1 MGEEFSGSL
10 RTFVSLLTE
19 VGPSLLFL
27 RCSSSGGRESRPL
40 PRSRLL
46 SAPNPLLRRTPS
58 REDQEPRKQILRQN
72 MEGFSLSM
80 SSDTFNEELMYDL
93 EEIVNKDLEK
103 DPDFVSLYSI
113 GSNHKGFERQP
124 SYLEIFSEI
133 ESKDPLGTFNESTL
147 FFNNYNNNVSAK
159 QNNVVAVKQERT
171 SSLTGYSHYSPSSPT
186 DSRISTED
194 FPAELDELN
203 EQYEIQLADKM
214 QLAGKQVDATVDF
227 QASEEEKEEQSDDS
241 DEDYV
246 PEYTKPA
253 KRKRRSQ
260 IRDAEK
266 DDLSSDPDFDPEE
279 FEEMSRP
286 SKRRRKQKEKT
297 SDYESEEFS
306 EEEKPQRNPA
316 PRRYRRPSKNPVP
329 QQRKK
334 GSTLKISQWIVK
346 LLRDPETNPSV
357 IMWEDEPAGKFRVI
371 NSTAFAQLW
380 AVEKKN
386 PAMNYEKLS
395 RAMRYYYRNKEI
407 EMVKGERLTYKFGPN
422 MRDFRAKDRNDP
434 NFQLRA

>member
-1 MGEEFSGSL
+1 MG
-10 RTFVSLLTE
+10 LL
-19 VGPSLLFL
+19 
-27 RCSSSGGRESRPL
+27 C
-40 PRSRLL
+40 
-46 SAPNPLLRRTPS
+46 RTPS
-58 REDQEPRKQILRQN
+58 REDEEPRKQILRQN

-80 SSDTFNEELMYDL
+80 SSDSFNEEWMDL
-93 EEIVNKDLEK
+93 QDLQDIVTKDLEK
-103 DPDFVSLYSI
+103 DHEEKNLGDLDFVGLYSI
-113 GSNHKGFERQP
+113 GTGHKGFERQP
-124 SYLEIFSEI
+124 SYLEIFSDI
-133 ESKDPLGTFNESTL
+133 ESKDPLGTFNEATM

-159 QNNVVAVKQERT
+159 ENNVVAVKQERT
-171 SSLTGYSHYSPSSPT
+171 SSLTGYDHYSPSSPS
-186 DSRISTED
+186 DSWISTDD

-203 EQYEIQLADKM
+203 EQYEIQLADKI
-214 QLAGKQVDATVDF
+214 QFAGEQEDATVAF

-253 KRKRRSQ
+253 KRKRASQ
-260 IRDAEK
+260 ILRKDAEK
-266 DDLSSDPDFDPEE
+266 DDLSSESDPDFDPEE
-279 FEEMSRP
+279 FEEVVRP
-286 SKRRRKQKEKT
+286 SKRRRKQK
-297 SDYESEEFS
+297 
-306 EEEKPQRNPA
+306 EKPQRNPA

-357 IMWEDEPAGKFRVI
+357 IMWEDEPEGKFRVI

>member
-1 MGEEFSGSL
+1 MG
-10 RTFVSLLTE
+10 
-19 VGPSLLFL
+19 
-27 RCSSSGGRESRPL
+27 
-40 PRSRLL
+40 
-46 SAPNPLLRRTPS
+46 LLRRTLS
-58 REDQEPRKQILRQN
+58 REDQELRKLILRQN

-80 SSDTFNEELMYDL
+80 STDSFNEEWMDL
-93 EEIVNKDLEK
+93 EEIVTKDLEK
-103 DPDFVSLYSI
+103 DLDFISLYSI
-113 GSNHKGFERQP
+113 GTGHKGFERQP
-124 SYLEIFSEI
+124 SYLEIFSDIEI
-133 ESKDPLGTFNESTL
+133 KDHLGTFNESTM

-159 QNNVVAVKQERT
+159 ESNVVVVKQERT
-171 SSLTGYSHYSPSSPT
+171 SSLTGYTHYSPSSPS
-186 DSRISTED
+186 DSWISTED

-203 EQYEIQLADKM
+203 EQFEIQLVDKI
-214 QLAGKQVDATVDF
+214 QFAGEQVDATVAF
-227 QASEEEKEEQSDDS
+227 QASEEEKEDH
-241 DEDYV
+241 
-246 PEYTKPA
+246 
-253 KRKRRSQ
+253 
-260 IRDAEK
+260 
-266 DDLSSDPDFDPEE
+266 DDLSSDSDPDFDPEE
-279 FEEMSRP
+279 FEEVARP

-357 IMWEDEPAGKFRVI
+357 IRWEDEPEGKFRVI
-371 NSTAFAQLW
+371 NSNAFAQLW

>member
-1 MGEEFSGSL
+1 MG
-10 RTFVSLLTE
+10 TFVSLLTE
-19 VGPSLLFL
+19 VGPSLLF
-27 RCSSSGGRESRPL
+27 SSASGARRPAVGNPDL
-40 PRSRLL
+40 SHDTRLL

-58 REDQEPRKQILRQN
+58 GEDQEPRKQILRQN

-80 SSDTFNEELMYDL
+80 SSDTFNKEWMEDL
-93 EEIVNKDLEK
+93 EDIVNKDLEK

-171 SSLTGYSHYSPSSPT
+171 SSLTGYSHYSPSSPS
-186 DSRISTED
+186 DSWISTED

-203 EQYEIQLADKM
+203 EQYEIQLADKI
-214 QLAGKQVDATVDF
+214 QVTGKQVDATVAF

-253 KRKRRSQ
+253 KRKRASQ
-260 IRDAEK
+260 ILRKDAEK
-266 DDLSSDPDFDPEE
+266 DDLSSDSDPDFDP
-279 FEEMSRP
+279 FEEVARP
-286 SKRRRKQKEKT
+286 TKRRRKQKEKT

-357 IMWEDEPAGKFRVI
+357 IRWEDEPAGKFRVI

-380 AVEKKN
+380 AVEKKT

>member
-1 MGEEFSGSL
+1 MG
-10 RTFVSLLTE
+10 
-19 VGPSLLFL
+19 
-27 RCSSSGGRESRPL
+27 
-40 PRSRLL
+40 
-46 SAPNPLLRRTPS
+46 LLRRTPS
-58 REDQEPRKQILRQN
+58 GEDQESRKQILRQDI
-72 MEGFSLSM
+72 E
-80 SSDTFNEELMYDL
+80 DIVTKDL
-93 EEIVNKDLEK
+93 EEKNLGDL
-103 DPDFVSLYSI
+103 DFAGLYSI
-113 GSNHKGFERQP
+113 GTGHKGFERQP
-124 SYLEIFSEI
+124 SYLEIFSDI
-133 ESKDPLGTFNESTL
+133 ESKDPFGTFNETTML
-147 FFNNYNNNVSAK
+147 YNNYNNNVSTK
-159 QNNVVAVKQERT
+159 ENNVVTVKQERT

-186 DSRISTED
+186 DSWISTED
-194 FPAELDELN
+194 FPAELEELN
-203 EQYEIQLADKM
+203 EQYEIQLADKI
-214 QLAGKQVDATVDF
+214 QVAGEQVDATVAF
-227 QASEEEKEEQSDDS
+227 QASEEKKEEQSDDS

-253 KRKRRSQ
+253 KRKRASQ
-260 IRDAEK
+260 ILRKDAG
-266 DDLSSDPDFDPEE
+266 DDLSSDSDPDFDP
-279 FEEMSRP
+279 FEEVARP

-316 PRRYRRPSKNPVP
+316 PRRYSRPSKNPVP

-380 AVEKKN
+380 AKEKKN

>member
-1 MGEEFSGSL
+1 MG
-10 RTFVSLLTE
+10 
-19 VGPSLLFL
+19 
-27 RCSSSGGRESRPL
+27 
-40 PRSRLL
+40 
-46 SAPNPLLRRTPS
+46 LLRRTPS
-58 REDQEPRKQILRQN
+58 GEDQEPRKQILRQN

-147 FFNNYNNNVSAK
+147 FFHNYNNNVSAK

-186 DSRISTED
+186 DSWISTED
-194 FPAELDELN
+194 FPAELEELN
-203 EQYEIQLADKM
+203 EQYEIQLADKI
-214 QLAGKQVDATVDF
+214 QVAGKQGDATVAF

-253 KRKRRSQ
+253 KRKRASQ
-260 IRDAEK
+260 ILRKDAEK
-266 DDLSSDPDFDPEE
+266 VFGSESSDSDPDFDPDQ
-279 FEEMSRP
+279 FEEVVRP

>member
-1 MGEEFSGSL
+1 MG
-10 RTFVSLLTE
+10 
-19 VGPSLLFL
+19 
-27 RCSSSGGRESRPL
+27 
-40 PRSRLL
+40 
-46 SAPNPLLRRTPS
+46 LLRRTLS
-58 REDQEPRKQILRQN
+58 REDQELRKLILRQN

-80 SSDTFNEELMYDL
+80 SSDTFNEEWLDL
-93 EEIVNKDLEK
+93 QDIVTKDLEK
-103 DPDFVSLYSI
+103 DLEEKNLGDLDFVGLYSI
-113 GSNHKGFERQP
+113 GTGHKGFERQP
-124 SYLEIFSEI
+124 SYLEIFSDI
-133 ESKDPLGTFNESTL
+133 ESKDPLGTFNETTL
-147 FFNNYNNNVSAK
+147 FFNSYNNNISAK
-159 QNNVVAVKQERT
+159 ENIVVTVKQERT
-171 SSLTGYSHYSPSSPT
+171 SSLTGYTHFSPASPT
-186 DSRISTED
+186 DSWISTED

-203 EQYEIQLADKM
+203 EQFEIQLVDKI
-214 QLAGKQVDATVDF
+214 QLAGEQVDATVAF

-260 IRDAEK
+260 IQK
-266 DDLSSDPDFDPEE
+266 DDLSSDSDPDFDPEE

-357 IMWEDEPAGKFRVI
+357 IKREDEPEGKFRVI

>member
-1 MGEEFSGSL
+1 MG
-10 RTFVSLLTE
+10 
-19 VGPSLLFL
+19 
-27 RCSSSGGRESRPL
+27 
-40 PRSRLL
+40 
-46 SAPNPLLRRTPS
+46 LLRRTPS
-58 REDQEPRKQILRQN
+58 SKDQEPRKLILRQN

-80 SSDTFNEELMYDL
+80 STDSFNEEWMEDL
-93 EEIVNKDLEK
+93 EDIVTKDLEK
-103 DPDFVSLYSI
+103 DLDFVSLYNI
-113 GSNHKGFERQP
+113 GTGHKGFERQP
-124 SYLEIFSEI
+124 SYLEIFSDI
-133 ESKDPLGTFNESTL
+133 ESKDPLGTFNESTM
-147 FFNNYNNNVSAK
+147 FFNNYNNNVSSK
-159 QNNVVAVKQERT
+159 ENNVVVVKQERT
-171 SSLTGYSHYSPSSPT
+171 SRLTGYTHYSPSSPS
-186 DSRISTED
+186 DSWISTED
-194 FPAELDELN
+194 FPAELDDLN
-203 EQYEIQLADKM
+203 EQYEIQLADKI
-214 QLAGKQVDATVDF
+214 QFEGEQVDATVAF

-253 KRKRRSQ
+253 KRKRASQ
-260 IRDAEK
+260 ILRKDADEDAR
-266 DDLSSDPDFDPEE
+266 DDLSSDPDFDPGE
-279 FEEMSRP
+279 FEEVVRP
-286 SKRRRKQKEKT
+286 SKRRRKPKEKT

-306 EEEKPQRNPA
+306 EEEKPQRNPS

-357 IMWEDEPAGKFRVI
+357 IRWEDEPAGKFRVI
-371 NSTAFAQLW
+371 NSNAFAQLW

-434 NFQLRA
+434 NFQLRG

>member
-1 MGEEFSGSL
+1 MG
-10 RTFVSLLTE
+10 
-19 VGPSLLFL
+19 
-27 RCSSSGGRESRPL
+27 
-40 PRSRLL
+40 
-46 SAPNPLLRRTPS
+46 LLRRTPS
-58 REDQEPRKQILRQN
+58 GEDQELKKQILRQN

-80 SSDTFNEELMYDL
+80 SSDSFNEEWMDLQDLQDIVTKDL
-93 EEIVNKDLEK
+93 EEKNLGDL
-103 DPDFVSLYSI
+103 DFAGLYSI
-113 GSNHKGFERQP
+113 GTGHKGFERQP

-133 ESKDPLGTFNESTL
+133 ESKDPLGTFNETTL
-147 FFNNYNNNVSAK
+147 FFNSYNNNISAK
-159 QNNVVAVKQERT
+159 ENNVVMVKQERT
-171 SSLTGYSHYSPSSPT
+171 SRLTGYTHFSPSSPT
-186 DSRISTED
+186 DSWISTDD

-203 EQYEIQLADKM
+203 EQFEIQLADKI
-214 QLAGKQVDATVDF
+214 QLAGEQVDASVAF

-246 PEYTKPA
+246 PEYTNSA

-260 IRDAEK
+260 ILDAEK

-334 GSTLKISQWIVK
+334 GSTLKISQW
-346 LLRDPETNPSV
+346 
-357 IMWEDEPAGKFRVI
+357 
-371 NSTAFAQLW
+371 
-380 AVEKKN
+380 
-386 PAMNYEKLS
+386 
-395 RAMRYYYRNKEI
+395 
-407 EMVKGERLTYKFGPN
+407 
-422 MRDFRAKDRNDP
+422 
-434 NFQLRA
+434 

>member
-1 MGEEFSGSL
+1 MG
-10 RTFVSLLTE
+10 
-19 VGPSLLFL
+19 
-27 RCSSSGGRESRPL
+27 
-40 PRSRLL
+40 
-46 SAPNPLLRRTPS
+46 LLRRTPS
-58 REDQEPRKQILRQN
+58 REDQELRKLILRQN

-80 SSDTFNEELMYDL
+80 SSDSFNEEWMEDL
-93 EEIVNKDLEK
+93 EDIVTKDLEK
-103 DPDFVSLYSI
+103 DLDFVSLYCI
-113 GSNHKGFERQP
+113 GSSHKGFERQP
-124 SYLEIFSEI
+124 SYLEIFSDL
-133 ESKDPLGTFNESTL
+133 ESKDPLGTFNESIM
-147 FFNNYNNNVSAK
+147 FFNNYNNNISAK
-159 QNNVVAVKQERT
+159 ENNVVVVKQERT
-171 SSLTGYSHYSPSSPT
+171 SSLTGYTHYSPSSPS
-186 DSRISTED
+186 DSWISTED

-203 EQYEIQLADKM
+203 EHYEVQLVEKIQV
-214 QLAGKQVDATVDF
+214 AGEQVDATVAF
-227 QASEEEKEEQSDDS
+227 QASEEEKDEQSGDS

-253 KRKRRSQ
+253 KRKRASQ
-260 IRDAEK
+260 ILRKDAEK
-266 DDLSSDPDFDPEE
+266 DDLSSDSDPDFDPEE
-279 FEEMSRP
+279 FEEVVRP

-306 EEEKPQRNPA
+306 EEEKPQRNPV

-407 EMVKGERLTYKFGPN
+407 EMVKEERLTYKFGPN

-434 NFQLRA
+434 NFQLRARI

>member
-1 MGEEFSGSL
+1 MG
-10 RTFVSLLTE
+10 
-19 VGPSLLFL
+19 
-27 RCSSSGGRESRPL
+27 
-40 PRSRLL
+40 
-46 SAPNPLLRRTPS
+46 LLRRTPS
-58 REDQEPRKQILRQN
+58 GEDQEPRKQILRQN

-80 SSDTFNEELMYDL
+80 SSDSFNEEWLDLQDILTKDREKDL
-93 EEIVNKDLEK
+93 EEKNLGDL
-103 DPDFVSLYSI
+103 DFAGLYSI
-113 GSNHKGFERQP
+113 GTGHKGFERQP

-133 ESKDPLGTFNESTL
+133 ESKDPLGTFNETTL
-147 FFNNYNNNVSAK
+147 FFNSYNNIISAK
-159 QNNVVAVKQERT
+159 ENNVVMVKQERT
-171 SSLTGYSHYSPSSPT
+171 SRLTGYTHFSPSSPT
-186 DSRISTED
+186 DSWISTED

-203 EQYEIQLADKM
+203 EQFEIQLADKI
-214 QLAGKQVDATVDF
+214 QLAGEQVDATVAF

-253 KRKRRSQ
+253 KRKRASQ
-260 IRDAEK
+260 ILRKDVE
-266 DDLSSDPDFDPEE
+266 DDLSSDSDPDPEE
-279 FEEMSRP
+279 FEEVVRP

-357 IMWEDEPAGKFRVI
+357 IMWEDEPEGKFRGI

-380 AVEKKN
+380 AKEKKN

-422 MRDFRAKDRNDP
+422 MRDFRAKDRNNP

>member
-1 MGEEFSGSL
+1 MG
-10 RTFVSLLTE
+10 
-19 VGPSLLFL
+19 
-27 RCSSSGGRESRPL
+27 
-40 PRSRLL
+40 
-46 SAPNPLLRRTPS
+46 LLRRTPS
-58 REDQEPRKQILRQN
+58 GEDQKLRKQILRQN

-80 SSDTFNEELMYDL
+80 SSDSFNEEWMDIQDIVTKDL
-93 EEIVNKDLEK
+93 EEKNLGDL
-103 DPDFVSLYSI
+103 DFVGLYST
-113 GSNHKGFERQP
+113 GHKGFERQP
-124 SYLEIFSEI
+124 SYLEIFSDI
-133 ESKDPLGTFNESTL
+133 ESKVPLGTFDEATM
-147 FFNNYNNNVSAK
+147 FFNNYNNDSAK
-159 QNNVVAVKQERT
+159 ENNVVAAKQERT
-171 SSLTGYSHYSPSSPT
+171 SSLTGYTHYSPSSPS
-186 DSRISTED
+186 DSWISTED

-203 EQYEIQLADKM
+203 EQFEIQLADKI
-214 QLAGKQVDATVDF
+214 QAAGKQVDATVAF

-260 IRDAEK
+260 ILDAEK

-306 EEEKPQRNPA
+306 EEEKPQRTPA

-407 EMVKGERLTYKFGPN
+407 ELVKG
-422 MRDFRAKDRNDP
+422 
-434 NFQLRA
+434 